1 MPRHGTVGGVRV
13 QFLLLIVHQNL
24 PWRRW
29 TPQLCSTEYGCSK
42 FYLLRGKVALLVTA
56 VLLMELEHLSRDVG
70 TRQIYSCLT
79 PFGLVTVKLAR
90 LG

>member
-1 MPRHGTVGGVRV
+1 M
-13 QFLLLIVHQNL
+13 
-24 PWRRW
+24 
-29 TPQLCSTEYGCSK
+29 
-42 FYLLRGKVALLVTA
+42 ALLVTA